1 MIEGYY
7 NRERRHS
14 TISYLAPID
23 YEQQFITAPTLV
35 SVNS

>member
-1 MIEGYY
+1 M
-7 NRERRHS
+7 
-14 TISYLAPID
+14 SYLAPID